1 MERGAWR
8 ATVHG
13 VAKGWTK
20 DTKWQFKEMQIV
32 FMCTHVYI
40 YMCKYVYSLAM
51 NNSDLKI
58 LYSHS
63 LKKGGDKCSFLA
75 RLAKTF

>member
-32 FMCTHVYI
+32 FMYTYVYI

-51 NNSDLKI
+51 NKSDLKI
-58 LYSHS
+58 LYPHS
-63 LKKGGDKCSFLA
+63 LKKGGDKCSFLT